1 MPTLNL
7 IVIRAAN
14 IDKSRA
20 FYETLGLEFVQ
31 EQHGTGSVHY
41 SCQMGMLVIEIYPGK
56 PGIAPERRN
65 AGATMIGFQ
74 VENID
79 NVLAALRG
87 IEGIILSPSQNS
99 EWGKRAVV
107 QDPDGRAIELNQHK
121 QGIRD
126 EAFLS

>member
-1 MPTLNL
+1 MTILNL
-7 IVIRAAN
+7 IVIRAAD
-14 IDKSRA
+14 IDKSRT

-31 EQHGTGSVHY
+31 EQHGTGPVHY

-79 NVLAALRG
+79 NVLATLHALG
-87 IEGIILSPSQNS
+87 AVVLTPIQNS

-107 QDPDGRAIELNQHK
+107 QDPDGRAIELNQPK
-121 QGIRD
+121 
-126 EAFLS
+126 